1 MKFGYT
7 IVYVPDV
14 EASNRFFEQAF
25 GFSRR
30 FLHESGDYGELDSG
44 ATTLAF
50 ASHDLV
56 QSHGEGGYQ
65 FCNPGQKALGM
76 EIALVTDD
84 VPQAHAK
91 ALAFGATEHATVQH
105 KPWGQVVS
113 YVRCPAGILIELCT
127 PVGQ

>member
-14 EASNRFFEQAF
+14 EASIRFFEDAF

-30 FLHESGDYGELDSG
+30 FLDESADYGELDSG

-50 ASHDLV
+50 ASRELADAN
-56 QSHGEGGYQ
+56 GEGGYQ
-65 FCNPGQKALGM
+65 FCSPQQQPLGI

-84 VPQAHAK
+84 VPKAHAK
-91 ALAFGATEHATVQH
+91 ALAAGATEHAAVQK

-113 YVRCPAGILIELCT
+113 YVRCPAGILVELCT